1 MKRFLFSAVL
11 LLSLISMTSTEAQTA
26 FLSHWCTPSSYTLDP
41 GGEIQLMCSSYS
53 PVDSRIHYVY
63 SSPTA
68 KSVTMVT
75 GFKTTTYSYDLLKY
89 APTSNSIMYTTPNN
103 DHVFMLTDQHV
114 VRFESG
120 LLEAY
125 LISK

>member
-11 LLSLISMTSTEAQTA
+11 LLSLISMNSIEAQTS
-26 FLSHWCTPSSYTLDP
+26 FFSHWCTPSSYTLQP
-41 GGEIQLMCSSYS
+41 GGEIQLTCSSYS

-63 SSPTA
+63 SNPTA
-68 KSVTMVT
+68 KNLTMVT

-89 APTSNSIMYTTPNN
+89 APTSNSIMYTTPTN
-103 DHVFMLTDQHV
+103 DHIFVLTEQHAI
-114 VRFESG
+114 RFESG

-125 LISK
+125 LISR